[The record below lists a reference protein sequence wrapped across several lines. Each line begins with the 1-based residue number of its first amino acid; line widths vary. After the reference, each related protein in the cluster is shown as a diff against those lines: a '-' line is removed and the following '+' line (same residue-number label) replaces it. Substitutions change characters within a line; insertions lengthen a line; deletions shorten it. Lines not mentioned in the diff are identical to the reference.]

1 MEVKLKAVSR
11 VPGTKG
17 DLNLDR
23 RNGLIPATFYGKKMD
38 PVSVFV
44 DLPDFLS
51 VVHGEAGTNVILDL
65 EIKDAPQV
73 KGKQTAII
81 KDIQRDPIKG
91 TVLHIDFMK
100 ISMAE
105 EIQATI
111 PIVVTGEAAGVKLG
125 GVLQHSIREVNIKC
139 LPKNMP
145 DQFEVDV
152 TELEIGD
159 NINVSDLPATEG
171 VEILDDPEEILV
183 SVVPPT
189 KVEVPVVAE
198 EEEIEVE
205 EEAAEPEVIGE
216 KKEEEAEQE

>member
-11 VPGTKG
+11 EPGTKG
-17 DLNLDR
+17 ELNLDR
-23 RNGLIPATFYGKKMD
+23 RNDKVPATFYGKKTE
-38 PVSVFV
+38 PVSIFV

-51 VVHGEAGTNVILDL
+51 VVHGEAGTNVILELD
-65 EIKDAPQV
+65 IQNAPQV

-111 PIVVTGEAAGVKLG
+111 PIVLVGESAGVKLG
-125 GVLQHSIREVNIKC
+125 GVLQHSIREVNIKS
-139 LPKNMP
+139 LPKNLP

-152 TELEIGD
+152 TALEIGD
-159 NINVSDLPATEG
+159 NIHVSDLRTFEG

-189 KVEVPVVAE
+189 KVEVPVAAE
-198 EEEIEVE
+198 EEEVEAE